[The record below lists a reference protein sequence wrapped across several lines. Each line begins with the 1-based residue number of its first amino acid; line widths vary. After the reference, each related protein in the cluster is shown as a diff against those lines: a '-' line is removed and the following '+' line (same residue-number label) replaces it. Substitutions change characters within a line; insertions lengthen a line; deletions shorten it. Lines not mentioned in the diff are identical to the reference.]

1 MAPPKIAAKGKDFIT
16 VKTDKK
22 WRGKTTATTSGEV
35 VYEIDGEKKGI
46 VKIVWLRKGDG
57 IVAQSDSWSTE
68 SGRYSLTGHQSEDG
82 EFTFWFEEAAQAKAP
97 DPKPAVDPKA
107 EKPESGGGKESK
119 SPPPADTF
127 VLFKQGKFD
136 LTSEARSRLHDFA
149 MAYLAAKSTAKIDL
163 DGWASIEGVEA
174 SNKTLSFDRAEA
186 VFNYL
191 VDKEKLSKD
200 NIQWDGHG
208 VTSDFDPD
216 KKKLEPNRRVTL
228 KVK

>member
-1 MAPPKIAAKGKDFIT
+1 M
-16 VKTDKK
+16 
-22 WRGKTTATTSGEV
+22 
-35 VYEIDGEKKGI
+35 YEIAGEKKGI

-57 IVAQSDSWSTE
+57 ITAQSDSWSTE
-68 SGRYSLTGHQSEDG
+68 SGRYTLTGHQSEDG
-82 EFTFWFEEAAQAKAP
+82 EFTFWFEEVAQPQKP
-97 DPKPAVDPKA
+97 QPTKETEPK
-107 EKPESGGGKESK
+107 KPESGGGKETK
-119 SPPPADTF
+119 SAAPADTY

-149 MAYLAAKSTAKIDL
+149 LAYLAAKSTAKIDL
-163 DGWASIEGVEA
+163 DGYASIEGVEA

-216 KKKLEPNRRVTL
+216 KKKLEPNRRVTIKL
-228 KVK
+228 K